1 MTFWISAETEVKPM
15 LLQLETLQ
23 DESETVDALLASR
36 DKLVGQILAVEKVFY
51 DILVQSLW
59 SVLTFDR

>member
-1 MTFWISAETEVKPM
+1 M